1 MAGSAVDGISEE
13 AVLDST
19 VNSTVASTPHSSAI
33 ECEIDGIVHSSAD
46 SVTVV
51 CLVASLTQSS
61 RRRSST
67 AADV

>member
-1 MAGSAVDGISEE
+1 MAGSAVDGIGEE
-13 AVLDST
+13 AVDST

-51 CLVASLTQSS
+51 CLVASLTVKP
-61 RRRSST
+61 T
-67 AADV
+67 A

>member
-1 MAGSAVDGISEE
+1 MAGSAVDGIGEE
-13 AVLDST
+13 AADST

-51 CLVASLTQSS
+51 
-61 RRRSST
+61 
-67 AADV
+67 